1 MNIDEIWQQIKN
13 DKGLIYGQPILDIFL
28 ALTKTLDSK
37 HFEELT
43 PQQKQKI
50 GEEAALD
57 LLILSLINDNSG
69 ESFKQKVQE
78 MGKEVINK
86 LTAGQIAY
94 ILDNMMVYVHDL
106 KIADVLGDNL
116 KKIINA
122 KYPNYG
128 LTPLLLS
135 ATNKYNNKNS
145 TKLLEQLFNILQ
157 SHQLLDDKLKR
168 NLSHFFASK
177 AFSDEEIKI
186 ARKFLIWD
194 WENPASWRQPGD

>member
-57 LLILSLINDNSG
+57 VLILSLINDNSG

-86 LTAGQIAY
+86 LSGDKIAY

-116 KKIINA
+116 KKL
-122 KYPNYG
+122 NYEAPSYGWQKG
-128 LTPLLLS
+128 LRQLFLS

-157 SHQLLDDKLKR
+157 SHQLLDNKLKQ
-168 NLSHFFASK
+168 NLSYFFASK
-177 AFSDEEIKI
+177 EFSDEEMEVAI
-186 ARKFLIWD
+186 KFLSD
-194 WENPASWRQPGD
+194 DTTGD